1 MSQNPTASILEH
13 FAEVQDP
20 RVEYLVDH
28 QLIDIITI
36 ALCAVIAGADNWT
49 EVTEFGQGK
58 QDWFAEFLELP
69 HGIPSH
75 DTFGRVFAKLDPE
88 QFQTSFLNWVQAVFE
103 VTGGQVVPIDGKK
116 LRRSHDRTHDR
127 QAIWMVSAWA
137 AENKLVLGQVKVDDK
152 SNEITAIPELLRL
165 LELHGCIVTIDA
177 MGCQK
182 EIAAQI
188 VAKGAD
194 YVLAL
199 KGNHS
204 GVLEDVQE
212 LFAYAAETNFADCDY
227 HQTVEKGHGRIEIRE
242 CWTTSDP
249 DYLPFVRNASAWA
262 NLRTLAMVRA
272 ERRQADKRSV
282 EVRYYL
288 SSLESKAD
296 KLLHATRTHWT
307 IENQLHWV
315 LDVAFDEDQ
324 CRVRKDHA
332 AQNLAI
338 LRHCA
343 LNLLKHETSARCG
356 IQAKRKKAGW
366 NTNYLLKVLS
376 N

>member
-1 MSQNPTASILEH
+1 MEQNPTASILEH
-13 FAEVQDP
+13 FAEVDDP
-20 RVEYLVDH
+20 RVEYLVEH

-36 ALCAVIAGADNWT
+36 ALCAIIAGADNWT
-49 EVTEFGQGK
+49 EVAQFGREKRVWLAG
-58 QDWFAEFLELP
+58 FLSLP

-88 QFQTSFLNWVQAVFE
+88 QFQNSFLKWVQAVFE
-103 VTGGQVVPIDGKK
+103 VTGGQVIPIDGKK
-116 LRRSHDRTHDR
+116 VRRSHDRANDQ

-137 AENKLVLGQVKVDDK
+137 AENELVLGQVKVDDK
-152 SNEITAIPELLRL
+152 SNEITAIPKLLRL
-165 LELHGCIVTIDA
+165 LELSGCIVTIDA

-188 VAKGAD
+188 VAGGAD
-194 YVLAL
+194 YILAL

-204 GVLEDVQE
+204 SLLDDVQG
-212 LFAYAAETNFADCDY
+212 LFAYAAETNYSDCDY
-227 HQTVEKGHGRIEIRE
+227 HKSIDKGHGRIEIRE
-242 CWTTSDP
+242 CWTTSHP
-249 DYLPFVRNASAWA
+249 DYSPFLRNASDWI
-262 NLRTLAMVRA
+262 NLSTLVMVRA
-272 ERRQADKRSV
+272 ERRQADKTSV

-296 KLLHATRTHWT
+296 KHLQAIRTHWT

-315 LDVAFDEDQ
+315 LDVAFDEDR
-324 CRVRKDHA
+324 CRVRKEHA
-332 AQNLAI
+332 AQNFSI

-343 LNLLKHETSARCG
+343 LNLLKQETSAKCG

-366 NTNYLLKVLS
+366 SNDYLLKVLM

>member
-1 MSQNPTASILEH
+1 MSQNPTSSILEH
-13 FAEVQDP
+13 FAEVDDP
-20 RVEYLVDH
+20 RVEYLVEH

-49 EVTEFGQGK
+49 EVAQFGQEK
-58 QDWFAEFLELP
+58 RVWLAEFLSLP

-75 DTFGRVFAKLDPE
+75 DTFGRIFAKLDPE
-88 QFQTSFLNWVQAVFE
+88 QFQNSFLNWVQAVFKM
-103 VTGGQVVPIDGKK
+103 TNGQVVPIDGKK
-116 LRRSHDRTHDR
+116 VRRSHDRANDQ

-137 AENKLVLGQVKVDDK
+137 AENELVLGQVKVDDK
-152 SNEITAIPELLRL
+152 SNEITAIPKLLRL
-165 LELHGCIVTIDA
+165 LELSGCIVTIDA

-188 VAKGAD
+188 VAGGAD
-194 YVLAL
+194 YILAL

-204 GVLEDVQE
+204 GLLEDVQA
-212 LFAYAAETNFADCDY
+212 LFAYAAETNYADCDY
-227 HQTVEKGHGRIEIRE
+227 HKTISKGHGRIEIRE

-249 DYLPFVRNASAWA
+249 DYFPFLRNAPDWTR
-262 NLRTLAMVRA
+262 LRTLVMVRA
-272 ERRQADKRSV
+272 ERRQADKTSV
-282 EVRYYL
+282 DVRYYL

-296 KLLHATRTHWT
+296 KHLHAIRTHWT

-315 LDVAFDEDQ
+315 LDVAFDEDR
-324 CRVRKDHA
+324 CRVRKEHA
-332 AQNLAI
+332 AQNFTV

-343 LNLLKHETSARCG
+343 LNLLKQETSAKCG

-366 NTNYLLKVLS
+366 SNDYLLKVLM

>member
-1 MSQNPTASILEH
+1 MSHNPTASILEH
-13 FAEVQDP
+13 FAEVEDP
-20 RVEYLVDH
+20 RVEYLVEH
-28 QLIDIITI
+28 RLIDIITI

-49 EVTEFGQGK
+49 EVAQFGQEK
-58 QDWFAEFLELP
+58 QDWLAQFLVLP

-75 DTFGRVFAKLDPE
+75 DTFGRVFAQLDPE
-88 QFQTSFLNWVQAVFE
+88 QFQSSFLNWVQAVFE
-103 VTGGQVVPIDGKK
+103 VTSGQVVPIDGKK
-116 LRRSHDRTHDR
+116 LRRSHDRANDQ

-137 AENKLVLGQVKVDDK
+137 AENKLVLGQVKVDEK

-165 LELHGCIVTIDA
+165 LELTGCIVTIDA

-204 GVLEDVQE
+204 GVLEDVQA
-212 LFAYAAETNFADCDY
+212 LFVYAAETNYADCDY
-227 HQTVEKGHGRIEIRE
+227 HQTVDKGHGRLEIRE
-242 CWTTSDP
+242 CWTTSEP
-249 DYLPFVRNASAWA
+249 DYFPFVRNASAWTK
-262 NLRTLAMVRA
+262 LRSLAMVRA
-272 ERRQADKRSV
+272 ERRQADKVSV
-282 EVRYYL
+282 EIRYYL

-296 KLLHATRTHWT
+296 KILHAIRTHWT

-332 AQNLAI
+332 AQNFAI

-343 LNLLKHETSARCG
+343 LNLLKQETSAKCG

-366 NTNYLLKVLS
+366 SNDYLLKVLAI
-376 N
+376 

>member
-13 FAEVQDP
+13 FGGMEEP
-20 RVEYLVDH
+20 RVEYLVHH

-36 ALCAVIAGADNWT
+36 ALCAIIAGADNWT
-49 EVTEFGQGK
+49 EVAQFGQEK
-58 QDWFAEFLELP
+58 QSWFEQFLELGQ
-69 HGIPSH
+69 GIPSH
-75 DTFGRVFAKLDPE
+75 DTFGRFFAKLDPE
-88 QFQTSFLNWVQAVFE
+88 QFQNCFLNWVQAAFRM
-103 VTGGQVVPIDGKK
+103 TDGQVVPIDGKT
-116 LRRSHDRTHDR
+116 LRRSHDRSNDQ

-152 SNEITAIPELLRL
+152 SNEITAIPKLLQL
-165 LELHGCIVTIDA
+165 LELSGCIVTIDA

-188 VAKGAD
+188 VAQEAD

-204 GVLEDVQE
+204 GVLEDVQD
-212 LFAYAAETNFADCDY
+212 LFAYAAETNYVDCDY
-227 HQTVEKGHGRIEIRE
+227 HKTVNKGHGRIEIRE
-242 CWTTSDP
+242 CWTTSAA
-249 DYLPFVRNASAWA
+249 DYFPFVRNASAWA
-262 NLRTLAMVRA
+262 NLQTLAMVRA
-272 ERRQADKRSV
+272 ERRQADKV
-282 EVRYYL
+282 TIEVRYYL
-288 SSLESKAD
+288 SSLESKAEI
-296 KLLHATRTHWT
+296 LLHAIRTHWT

-332 AQNLAI
+332 PQNFAI

-343 LNLLKHETSARCG
+343 LNLLKQEPSAKCG

-366 NTNYLLKVLS
+366 STNYLLKVLV